1 MEAVSISCLARFHE
15 DARRTFE
22 VGVKL
27 SYGIYRVGICN
38 RNDILCSSSSPR
50 RFLAPVRCF
59 ADSVSE
65 VFESR

>member
-27 SYGIYRVGICN
+27 SYGIYRMVICDC
-38 RNDILCSSSSPR
+38 NDILCSSASLR
-50 RFLAPVRCF
+50 RVLAPMRCF
-59 ADSVSE
+59 ADSASD